1 MFCACKK
8 QSVLKLHVKFK
19 LKDYEQIIL
28 DLVVVYRV
36 VRTRVRERRLNKKKE
51 KESGNAIGSYKTD
64 G

>member
-1 MFCACKK
+1 MLCKK

-36 VRTRVRERRLNKKKE
+36 VRTRVRERRFREKKE